1 MGQVINKHKRSD
13 WSFENND
20 HLIQR
25 FSVLSNSTL
34 NNPLPKI
41 FWLRD
46 KLSEVNF
53 TNIRHQINRGLG
65 FTGHYSTDNYT
76 YNYLYYCNQLSKAF
90 FQYSL
95 ADGQPVRIQIADKTI
110 ETIGKFSPNDNE
122 TGAMNVVRGI
132 ELALILRDKEA
143 LQFYPT
149 IPFEF
154 TEKAQHD
161 DIIAEIM
168 LIFFNMLAQN
178 TADVAAAATTF
189 QQIQDHLQW
198 EEYKKYVRY
207 TSFLNESMWRYLFGH
222 RQEKVEFLYLPLLKV
237 YFFILENKQA
247 EFEEAVYEALQQ
259 WQQYYTKKYVEQGEE
274 FDRSF
279 EPEGYWCIPMIA
291 ACAFAHD
298 SGMKLANIES
308 DYLCD
313 WMIEGRFEGFE
324 LLVKGDEKIK

>member
-1 MGQVINKHKRSD
+1 MS
-13 WSFENND
+13 
-20 HLIQR
+20 
-25 FSVLSNSTL
+25 
-34 NNPLPKI
+34 
-41 FWLRD
+41 
-46 KLSEVNF
+46 
-53 TNIRHQINRGLG
+53 LG
-65 FTGHYSTDNYT
+65 YTGHYSTDNYT

-90 FQYSL
+90 FQYNL
-95 ADGQPVRIQIADKTI
+95 ADGKPVRIQIADTTI

-178 TADVAAAATTF
+178 TADAAAAATTF
-189 QQIQDHLQW
+189 QQIQAHLQW

-207 TSFLNESMWRYLFGH
+207 TSFLNESIWRYLFGH
-222 RQEKVEFLYLPLLKV
+222 RQEKAAFLYLPLLKI
-237 YFFILENKQA
+237 YFFILENKQP

-279 EPEGYWCIPMIA
+279 EPEGYWCIPVIA

-298 SGMKLANIES
+298 RGMKLANIES

-324 LLVKGDEKIK
+324 LLVNGDKKIN